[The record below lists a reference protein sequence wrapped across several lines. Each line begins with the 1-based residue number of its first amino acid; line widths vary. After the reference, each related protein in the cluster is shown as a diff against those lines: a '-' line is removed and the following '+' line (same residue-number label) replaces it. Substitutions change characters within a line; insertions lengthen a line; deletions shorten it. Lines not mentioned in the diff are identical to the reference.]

1 MISGLSI
8 LADKLRV
15 KKSNLNKI
23 FLNFNLILLSNL
35 LTFSYIKL
43 LNLFVSYP
51 MVLKVKLSKLL

>member
-35 LTFSYIKL
+35 LTFSYIE
-43 LNLFVSYP
+43 Y
-51 MVLKVKLSKLL
+51 